1 MFRSDQREIGER
13 LKDDIVKFGIVS
25 RQGPCVQFFRAAQSL
40 VILLLCVQ
48 QLFRGS
54 VSPVRICNTIKTNI
68 RRSVYE
74 YVSFFFL
81 FFFKSDR
88 TSRDSP
94 PIGSYCLA
102 ESSINKTSP
111 CNNPTSAAG
120 STSAREPASNNLGLQ
135 TRYFNNTGATTDEI
149 APGDTPGSCNQT
161 REIPDKYAAM
171 ISQSQGESSFV
182 VENVKGD
189 GFRNSKVKKVV
200 SLIFLNI
207 NLYTANKD

>member
-74 YVSFFFL
+74 YVSFFF
-81 FFFKSDR
+81 F
-88 TSRDSP
+88 
-94 PIGSYCLA
+94 
-102 ESSINKTSP
+102 
-111 CNNPTSAAG
+111 
-120 STSAREPASNNLGLQ
+120 
-135 TRYFNNTGATTDEI
+135 
-149 APGDTPGSCNQT
+149 
-161 REIPDKYAAM
+161 
-171 ISQSQGESSFV
+171 
-182 VENVKGD
+182 
-189 GFRNSKVKKVV
+189 
-200 SLIFLNI
+200 
-207 NLYTANKD
+207 

>member
-81 FFFKSDR
+81 NQIEPVE
-88 TSRDSP
+88 DSP

-171 ISQSQGESSFV
+171 ISQSQGEYSFV
-182 VENVKGD
+182 VEKDRGWI
-189 GFRNSKVKKVV
+189 SK
-200 SLIFLNI
+200 L
-207 NLYTANKD
+207 